1 MGDCLRKPFSTNK
14 AVWLFLLLAVTAVVV
29 LLFPIL
35 FYEDPVHTVSHLV
48 YTDDYPSLYADELK
62 MIFGDHTL
70 SERTEKHIEGEVCSC
85 GYHQDEIDYYEWTVT
100 YSDACGQTMQCRLN
114 NYESLPSQLLDW
126 LEDQIGT
133 HFYTNY
139 VERYFEGRLMEAGSY
154 CFCFIGHVCLGWS
167 NEKERMHVET
177 CIAWKENARANGSL
191 ISLAS
196 LDYAEI
202 FDLYPIELSINVKL
216 DDKDFDPDRW
226 ASNYDE
232 SVPLLNEMAARMSD
246 EIGDGLN
253 LDAVLYSNAACL
265 PQAKNTVIFY
275 LRGQLTQTDDI
286 EFEHAVFNS
295 YRGKFW

>member
-1 MGDCLRKPFSTNK
+1 MPGRKT
-14 AVWLFLLLAVTAVVV
+14 
-29 LLFPIL
+29 
-35 FYEDPVHTVSHLV
+35 
-48 YTDDYPSLYADELK
+48 
-62 MIFGDHTL
+62 
-70 SERTEKHIEGEVCSC
+70 
-85 GYHQDEIDYYEWTVT
+85 
-100 YSDACGQTMQCRLN
+100 
-114 NYESLPSQLLDW
+114 
-126 LEDQIGT
+126 
-133 HFYTNY
+133 
-139 VERYFEGRLMEAGSY
+139 
-154 CFCFIGHVCLGWS
+154 
-167 NEKERMHVET
+167 
-177 CIAWKENARANGSL
+177 RANGSL

>member
-1 MGDCLRKPFSTNK
+1 MKKHWKIYALI
-14 AVWLFLLLAVTAVVV
+14 VLILAVAVVAV

-35 FYEDPVHTVSHLV
+35 FYVEDPVHTVSHLV
-48 YTDDYPSLYADELK
+48 YTDDYPSLYADKLK
-62 MIFGDHTL
+62 VIFGDHTL
-70 SERTEKHIEGEVCSC
+70 SERTEKHIEGEACSC

-100 YSDACGQTMQCRLN
+100 YADACGQTMQCRLN
-114 NYESLPSQLLDW
+114 NFESLPSQLIDW
-126 LEDQIGT
+126 LEDQIET

-139 VERYFEGRLMEAGSY
+139 VKRYFKGRLMEAGSY
-154 CFCFIGHVCLGWS
+154 CFCSIGHVCLSWS
-167 NEKERMHVET
+167 NEEERMHVET
-177 CIAWKENARANGSL
+177 CIAWQENARANGSL

-246 EIGDGLN
+246 EIGSGLN
-253 LDAVLYSNAACL
+253 LDAVLYSNAVCL
-265 PQAKNTVIFY
+265 PQAKRTVIFY

-295 YRGKFW
+295 YRGIFW